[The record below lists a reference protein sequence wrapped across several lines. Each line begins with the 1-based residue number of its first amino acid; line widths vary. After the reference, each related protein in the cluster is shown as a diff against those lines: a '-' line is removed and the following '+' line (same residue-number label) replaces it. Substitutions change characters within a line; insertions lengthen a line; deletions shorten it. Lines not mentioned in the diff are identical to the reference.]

1 MSLGSE
7 SPGDDLVIDGRAG
20 PVKHSPEGVV
30 PRHSTISPGFR
41 VRTPAG
47 DIPARL
53 QIESFYDPR
62 RRLRILDR

>member
-1 MSLGSE
+1 
-7 SPGDDLVIDGRAG
+7 VIDGRVG

-53 QIESFYDPR
+53 QIASFYDR
-62 RRLRILDR
+62 RRRQRILDR